1 MKNRVKDIAFQSADH
16 VIEEIRNMNVKG
28 GSPFGRAAAWAFK
41 LALQQEDLKTFSE
54 IKTRFTY
61 LKKQMYEL
69 KPTMATIYNSCEAI
83 MQELDETMKVNIL
96 KEKVI
101 HLCDNIIEQSFVA
114 VEKVGEIGSHLIHD
128 HDVVL
133 MHSYSST
140 LMGIFQSAANDKKRF
155 KVICTESRPLRESR
169 NAVNVL
175 TRLGIETMFISDAS
189 VYEFMNEADMI
200 IMGADTLC
208 TNGDVANKMGSAQIA
223 RLAQSCKIPVY
234 FASELYKLDIRTLNG
249 EKVVL
254 ERRDKCEL
262 VDEDDFKDF
271 DQVKVINQF
280 FDLTPASD
288 ITGIVTEFGVLHP
301 SQMLQYWSKLWDNI
315 KEGE

>member
-133 MHSYSST
+133 MHSYSS
-140 LMGIFQSAANDKKRF
+140 
-155 KVICTESRPLRESR
+155 
-169 NAVNVL
+169 
-175 TRLGIETMFISDAS
+175 DAQ
-189 VYEFMNEADMI
+189 
-200 IMGADTLC
+200 L
-208 TNGDVANKMGSAQIA
+208 
-223 RLAQSCKIPVY
+223 
-234 FASELYKLDIRTLNG
+234 
-249 EKVVL
+249 
-254 ERRDKCEL
+254 
-262 VDEDDFKDF
+262 
-271 DQVKVINQF
+271 
-280 FDLTPASD
+280 
-288 ITGIVTEFGVLHP
+288 
-301 SQMLQYWSKLWDNI
+301 
-315 KEGE
+315 

>member
-61 LKKQMYEL
+61 LKKQMDEL

-271 DQVKVINQF
+271 DQVEVINQF

-301 SQMLQYWSKLWDNI
+301 SKMLQYWSKLWDNI

>member
-41 LALQQEDLKTFSE
+41 LALQQENLKTFSE

-271 DQVKVINQF
+271 DQVEVINQF

>member
-114 VEKVGEIGSHLIHD
+114 VEKSG
-128 HDVVL
+128 
-133 MHSYSST
+133 
-140 LMGIFQSAANDKKRF
+140 
-155 KVICTESRPLRESR
+155 
-169 NAVNVL
+169 
-175 TRLGIETMFISDAS
+175 
-189 VYEFMNEADMI
+189 
-200 IMGADTLC
+200 
-208 TNGDVANKMGSAQIA
+208 
-223 RLAQSCKIPVY
+223 
-234 FASELYKLDIRTLNG
+234 KLDLIL
-249 EKVVL
+249 
-254 ERRDKCEL
+254 
-262 VDEDDFKDF
+262 FM
-271 DQVKVINQF
+271 IM
-280 FDLTPASD
+280 
-288 ITGIVTEFGVLHP
+288 
-301 SQMLQYWSKLWDNI
+301 MLF
-315 KEGE
+315 